1 MRQYKNAYRKFAGM
15 RALTVLLRKVD
26 RQEVGDKIINKSDKN
41 SVKSREEKYKQV
53 GKRHIGRKNKQE
65 RVRLKTVSQNA

>member
-41 SVKSREEKYKQV
+41 SVKSRAEK
-53 GKRHIGRKNKQE
+53 
-65 RVRLKTVSQNA
+65 